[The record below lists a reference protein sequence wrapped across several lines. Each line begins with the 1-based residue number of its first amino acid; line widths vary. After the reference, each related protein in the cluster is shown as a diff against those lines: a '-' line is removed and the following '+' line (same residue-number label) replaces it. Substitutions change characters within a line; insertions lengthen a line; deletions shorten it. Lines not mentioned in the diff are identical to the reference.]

1 MGRTRAHRGSETVQ
15 APRRVFGEH
24 HCLGWSQEPQAGEQ
38 WARAGGPGGSRGAGH
53 SQGPWKVRRGSER
66 VRGRKRGA
74 PEPLQRGEGLS
85 QKQWETAQQL
95 SVEWD
100 WRLKHHSE
108 RREGGPGQG
117 CRLEDEAQ
125 KQERPTYCHPMK
137 DVPWQSRGHT
147 GKLAGTGRYNTPRC
161 SCPPVC
167 LSV

>member
-74 PEPLQRGEGLS
+74 PEPLQRGGGLS

-108 RREGGPGQG
+108 RRE
-117 CRLEDEAQ
+117 R
-125 KQERPTYCHPMK
+125 
-137 DVPWQSRGHT
+137 
-147 GKLAGTGRYNTPRC
+147 GTGAGVQAGGRGPEARETDLLPSHERRPLAKPR
-161 SCPPVC
+161 PHR
-167 LSV
+167 